1 MAEGS
6 DVAVELEQELD
17 GGQREAAFH
26 VWVGAELMHVPVEST
41 RCVGVP
47 ILTMYVRKG
56 NWNVSEMDSRTLL
69 DYFFHFSSHVAT
81 LRCIN
86 RKKKKKKK
94 FQGLGGKVWTLIGDP
109 GWRAGRVAL
118 RVQSRHA
125 EPACSCSCGAKL
137 S

>member
-1 MAEGS
+1 MAEGW

-56 NWNVSEMDSRTLL
+56 NWNVSEMDS
-69 DYFFHFSSHVAT
+69 
-81 LRCIN
+81 
-86 RKKKKKKK
+86 
-94 FQGLGGKVWTLIGDP
+94 
-109 GWRAGRVAL
+109 
-118 RVQSRHA
+118 
-125 EPACSCSCGAKL
+125 
-137 S
+137 

>member
-1 MAEGS
+1 MAEGW
-6 DVAVELEQELD
+6 DVAVELEQELA

-56 NWNVSEMDSRTLL
+56 NWNVSEMDSRTSL
-69 DYFFHFSSHVAT
+69 DYFFS
-81 LRCIN
+81 LLLPRCDASMHKTQ
-86 RKKKKKKK
+86 KKKKKKL
-94 FQGLGGKVWTLIGDP
+94 QGLGGKACVLIGEP

-118 RVQSRHA
+118 RLFRVATLSR
-125 EPACSCSCGAKL
+125 PAAAAAAL

>member
-1 MAEGS
+1 MAEGC

-86 RKKKKKKK
+86 RKKKKKKSFRASVEK
-94 FQGLGGKVWTLIGDP
+94 CGRSSEIQAGGPAESPCVF
-109 GWRAGRVAL
+109 RVATL
-118 RVQSRHA
+118 SR
-125 EPACSCSCGAKL
+125 PAAAAAAL